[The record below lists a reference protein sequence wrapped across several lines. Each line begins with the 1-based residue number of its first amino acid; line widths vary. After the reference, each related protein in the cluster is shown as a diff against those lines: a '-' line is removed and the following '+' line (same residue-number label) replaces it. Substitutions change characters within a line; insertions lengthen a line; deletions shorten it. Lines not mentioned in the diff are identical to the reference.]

1 MCLELFEDPR
11 GPGRPPLLLEAT
23 QEHLALF
30 LHNILKHGIPDNAS
44 IAKVLCKG
52 VNICLKRIGLSYR
65 KASKT
70 EAFKHSDAQEEVVT
84 HLVLAALAYCMS
96 LHEVVGLVSSTSTKR
111 RCAREARQLMRYRAV
126 SLCSFVVRWSVALK
140 GTCTW
145 LD

>member
-1 MCLELFEDPR
+1 MCLELFEGPR

-84 HLVLAALAYCMS
+84 HLVLAAWRTACPP
-96 LHEVVGLVSSTSTKR
+96 
-111 RCAREARQLMRYRAV
+111 
-126 SLCSFVVRWSVALK
+126 
-140 GTCTW
+140 
-145 LD
+145 